1 MQYAYDY
8 RGRMTEVSLPNTQTY
23 TYRYDNTYNRV
34 QKIFAD
40 GLVRNYIGELAEA
53 ETRNGG
59 ITYLNF
65 HFFAQGVRVAT
76 TGTNGLHYNTH
87 DHLGSTTAITSKAG
101 VIEQKLDY
109 LPFGA
114 ERVNQKTTAFDSHF
128 TYTDQEKD
136 AESGLLYYGARYYDP
151 VIGRFTQMDPVV
163 KDPTR
168 KEFQVALANPQLLN
182 GYSYVANNPIKS
194 IDKEGE
200 FVVLAAIAVGVG
212 VAALLGSSYFYG
224 SGLYNLSQ
232 GNQAKADQMF
242 RNNYYVLGG
251 AAVVGGGIL
260 GLSAMPVLSGVSG
273 ISAGTAC
280 AGGGCQK
287 VANTAT
293 ELSQEAQQFLNK
305 GPATS
310 HVYLGIKDQVQ
321 RYVGITNDLARRF
334 AEHGERFVDL
344 RSVATDLTRGQARA
358 IEQALIEYLPNLEN
372 IRNSISPNQPYYQE
386 AVKWGTEWLK
396 INTQIIK

>member
-1 MQYAYDY
+1 
-8 RGRMTEVSLPNTQTY
+8 MTEVSLPNTQTY

-182 GYSYVANNPIKS
+182 GYSYVANNPLKYV
-194 IDKEGE
+194 DEEGE
-200 FVVLAAIAVGVG
+200 FL
-212 VAALLGSSYFYG
+212 AALLELLPSIVSAVTLMAPMIPAIFENSALAGQMTIRTVPFYG
-224 SGLYNLSQ
+224 DAIDITEAVTGRDVFSGQQVGGLER
-232 GNQAKADQMF
+232 GATI
-242 RNNYYVLGG
+242 VG
-251 AAVVGGGIL
+251 AAIPFIPNQVARSITKTQAAQAVVRMLNDIRINKVIRQVEAGADYIKVG
-260 GLSAMPVLSGVSG
+260 SREDA
-273 ISAGTAC
+273 ISAGMKFVGDNPERIFKDGSPMGWKSSDGLRIFREPAIKQSGIR
-280 AGGGCQK
+280 AG
-287 VANTAT
+287 
-293 ELSQEAQQFLNK
+293 QEA
-305 GPATS
+305 A
-310 HVYLGIKDQVQ
+310 
-321 RYVGITNDLARRF
+321 
-334 AEHGERFVDL
+334 
-344 RSVATDLTRGQARA
+344 
-358 IEQALIEYLPNLEN
+358 NLE
-372 IRNSISPNQPYYQE
+372 IKSSIKGGRE
-386 AVKWGTEWLK
+386 
-396 INTQIIK
+396 INTHLTW